1 MGRLK
6 LLPTGNGGRCSIDS
20 LFSHTESAHLQMIH
34 SFVYGKSMDQQADQY
49 DESMKQ
55 LDGKISGWKEKAAGN
70 RFARL
75 MMGEGKNDDNHFA
88 WHKLSDSRKLI
99 VLVSVLIL
107 LVLFLIGSEILY
119 TWLVENPY
127 LPPPPG
133 Q

>member
-1 MGRLK
+1 
-6 LLPTGNGGRCSIDS
+6 
-20 LFSHTESAHLQMIH
+20 MIH